1 MQLEFASPLPFLL
14 LLEFWRFFFFFWY
27 IFVFVCR
34 ADKEYVNSPTNCTQ
48 IDSWEEFLSISELHH
63 FQVKSHKRSMTR
75 VRLGIGLETSVAFP
89 QHSSCLL
96 ALLLSQKRFYSLFNL
111 GCILGRLISSVENIS
126 LNSFSLHE
134 SNINLL
140 WKKNL
145 ELSCLFFSMGVLLC
159 SLAQGNSSLCQFL
172 KLLSAHPDCDLYTQT
187 LQSYS

>member
-1 MQLEFASPLPFLL
+1 LQLEFASPLPFLL

-140 WKKNL
+140 WGLHVYWPL
-145 ELSCLFFSMGVLLC
+145 EVFQHLTDALFIF
-159 SLAQGNSSLCQFL
+159 
-172 KLLSAHPDCDLYTQT
+172 
-187 LQSYS
+187 